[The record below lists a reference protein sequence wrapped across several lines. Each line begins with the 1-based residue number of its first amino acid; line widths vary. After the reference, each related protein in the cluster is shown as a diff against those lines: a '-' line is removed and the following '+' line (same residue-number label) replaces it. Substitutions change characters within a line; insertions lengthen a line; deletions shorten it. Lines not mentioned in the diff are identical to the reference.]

1 MRGDWTNWKPFPDP
15 TKGELLT
22 APLGPGCYE
31 LRLKQSG
38 RLVLF
43 GSAGHVASRMT
54 SLHPQGSGTR
64 RNVDKRK
71 FVGEHLSQI
80 EYRTIA
86 ATSRAAAKEYERQ
99 ELWSNRKKYK
109 FST

>member
-1 MRGDWTNWKPFPDP
+1 MHGGWTDWKPFPDP
-15 TKGELLT
+15 TKGEFIT

-31 LRLKQSG
+31 LRLKSG

-43 GSAGHVASRMT
+43 GCAGHVASRMT

-64 RNVDKRK
+64 KNEKKRN

-86 ATSRAAAKEYERQ
+86 TESRAAAKEYERRA
-99 ELWSNRKKYK
+99 LWSNRDQYY
-109 FST
+109 FRT